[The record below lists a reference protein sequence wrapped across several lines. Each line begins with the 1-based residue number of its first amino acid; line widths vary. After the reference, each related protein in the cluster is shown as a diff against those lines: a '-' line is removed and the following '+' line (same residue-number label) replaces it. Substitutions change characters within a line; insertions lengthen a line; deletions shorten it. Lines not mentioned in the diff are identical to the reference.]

1 MLEREIERK
10 QREAQA
16 ELAKEWEKIELE
28 KARLKGK
35 HYLNSNFP

>member
-28 KARLKGK
+28 KARLKG
-35 HYLNSNFP
+35 NFVF